1 MSQSKDNP
9 CKNSVCTCTPNCK
22 CINCS
27 CGTASSGKECAK
39 QSGSSC
45 FAKNRKNI
53 FTLFYQSLLLLS
65 SVTFAGEGTSFTELL
80 KTPNAAVQYIVHSS
94 EDGKGLPDIELSVCK
109 DGKDC
114 VAAVPV
120 NCGGGGGGKV
130 AGNGVGC
137 CAKNTGGGGG
147 GSSTSSGIVKN
158 AGAKATPSEIAD
170 IAKLIKEHERDNEE
184 LKKMK
189 EGKACGGGGGACG
202 GGGGRAASSESMKE
216 TVQSQLQKWKMK
228 GGTQEKKA
236 AEAAPPGPVA
246 KK

>member
-45 FAKNRKNI
+45 FAKNR
-53 FTLFYQSLLLLS
+53 
-65 SVTFAGEGTSFTELL
+65 EGTSFTELL